1 MDPPVP
7 AAQGKGSWAGSP
19 GVALP
24 GAPDR
29 WAGCTGGCGAA
40 WGWSSGAL
48 PGGVL
53 ACGCPVRTGPGSPW
67 PLLLPAASPSSMFRV
82 RPQPA
87 SPSTRRPCPA
97 AGPVGAEGPEP
108 PGSFPPAVPFAGGT
122 EAGHVHRHPQWT
134 RSPQPSEPRVSGP
147 PGVGRATRVQ
157 DGRAPSW
164 GRDRS
169 ARTHPSRRVWPAGD
183 PRALSRSAAPQCC
196 SGLAPVP
203 FALRPGADAVAVQRL
218 RGRPG
223 FGTSGGSGCSL
234 LR

>member
-7 AAQGKGSWAGSP
+7 AAQGKASGPAPLGWPSPEPLTAGRAAQGGVVRP
-19 GVALP
+19 GGGVP
-24 GAPDR
+24 AP
-29 WAGCTGGCGAA
+29 
-40 WGWSSGAL
+40 S

-53 ACGCPVRTGPGSPW
+53 ACSCPVRTGLGSPW
-67 PLLLPAASPSSMFRV
+67 PLLLPAASLSSMFRV

-97 AGPVGAEGPEP
+97 AGPVGAERPEP

-164 GRDRS
+164 GRDRG
-169 ARTHPSRRVWPAGD
+169 ARTRPSWRVWPAGD

-223 FGTSGGSGCSL
+223 FGTGGGSGCSL

>member
-53 ACGCPVRTGPGSPW
+53 ACGCPVRTGLGSPW
-67 PLLLPAASPSSMFRV
+67 PLLLPAASPSSICSASALSRARPAPAGRV
-82 RPQPA
+82 QLPGLWGPRGRSPPVPFPLL
-87 SPSTRRPCPA
+87 SPSLEGPRPGMSTGTPSGRGA
-97 AGPVGAEGPEP
+97 PSPQSPGSPVPQGSAGPHACR
-108 PGSFPPAVPFAGGT
+108 T
-122 EAGHVHRHPQWT
+122 AGHQA
-134 RSPQPSEPRVSGP
+134 G
-147 PGVGRATRVQ
+147 
-157 DGRAPSW
+157 
-164 GRDRS
+164 DRG
-169 ARTHPSRRVWPAGD
+169 ARTRPSRRVWPAGD

-223 FGTSGGSGCSL
+223 FGTSGGSGCLL